1 MKRLAG
7 KVAIVT
13 GAASG
18 ISKAVALR
26 FASEGAQVAAL
37 DMNEAGLAET
47 VAEIEKSGGQA
58 KAFLVN
64 VADSQQVQAAVNQA
78 KAAFGKVDT
87 VFNGVGVSGRKWGDG
102 PIHECTEEAW
112 EKVLNINLTSMFL
125 MCKYTV
131 PLLLEN
137 GGGSISN
144 LSSVLALVGG
154 DEDFYTHAYAASKSG
169 IIGLSRGMAAYYAP
183 QKIRVNVIAA
193 GLIATPMSQRAQT
206 NPHILN
212 RLKQLQPLTG
222 EMGLPEDIAGT
233 AAYLASDDAKF
244 VTGVVLPVDGGWTVH

>member
-1 MKRLAG
+1 MKRLQG

-26 FASEGAQVAAL
+26 FAAEGASVAAF
-37 DMNEAGLAET
+37 DVNETGLAET
-47 VAEIEKSGGQA
+47 VSEIQQAGGQA
-58 KAFLVN
+58 SAILVN
-64 VADSQQVQAAVNQA
+64 VAESQQVQNAIQQVKNTY
-78 KAAFGKVDT
+78 GKLDI
-87 VFNGVGVSGRKWGDG
+87 VFNGVGLSGRRWGDG

-112 EKVLNINLTSMFL
+112 EKVININLTSMFL

-137 GGGSISN
+137 GGGSVIN

-154 DEDFYTHAYAASKSG
+154 DEDFYTHGYAASKSG

-183 QKIRVNVIAA
+183 QNLRVNVIAA

-206 NPHILN
+206 NPHILA

-222 EMGLPEDIAGT
+222 AMGLPEDIAGA
-233 AAYLASDDAKF
+233 AAYFASDDAKF